1 MKRTVATLGIFG
13 LRIFGMVMLSFAL
26 LSGSIVAQAQQTEQ
40 KPQQKQ
46 NRSGLEGLVK
56 FAVWHEGCRIY
67 AADNSIGD
75 VDDIRQCVADVY
87 AQNEDVQKIVN
98 SASEDAVM
106 AAARTAGRDIP
117 DEHHIREQIAYAC
130 KHEHLLEEFVEMEQ
144 HNDYEG
150 IRTLYF
156 STFRSD
162 ENVRNLLAAV
172 SDESLGDLIN
182 ENK

>member
-1 MKRTVATLGIFG
+1 VATLTFT
-13 LRIFGMVMLSFAL
+13 L
-26 LSGSIVAQAQQTEQ
+26 LSGSIFAQTQQTQEQ
-40 KPQQKQ
+40 PQQQPQQ
-46 NRSGLEGLVK
+46 NPRHKEDRSGLEGLVK

-75 VDDIRQCVADVY
+75 VDDIRTCVADVY
-87 AQNEDVQKIVN
+87 AQNQDVQKIVN
-98 SASEDAVM
+98 GASPDALM
-106 AAARTAGRDIP
+106 AAVRTAGRDIP
-117 DEHHIREQIAYAC
+117 SEHHIREQIAYAC
-130 KHEHLLEEFVEMEQ
+130 KHENLLQEFVDMEQ
-144 HNDYEG
+144 HSDYEG

-172 SDESLGDLIN
+172 SDESLSDLIN

>member
-1 MKRTVATLGIFG
+1 MKRAVGILGVAVLAIT
-13 LRIFGMVMLSFAL
+13 L
-26 LSGSIVAQAQQTEQ
+26 LSGSMFAQSQQTEP

-46 NRSGLEGLVK
+46 DRSGLEGLVK

-87 AQNEDVQKIVN
+87 AQNEDVQKIVR
-98 SASEDAVM
+98 SASEDALM

-117 DEHHIREQIAYAC
+117 GEHHLREQMAYAC
-130 KHEHLLEEFVEMEQ
+130 KHENLLEQFVELEQ

-156 STFRSD
+156 STFRAD
-162 ENVRNLLAAV
+162 ENVRNLLSAV